1 MPTNDSKNKTTESE
15 ENQLQHCLMENGLVE
30 PYSQKAFIGQSYEFN
45 KSGVVT
51 QQDHPKEL

>member
-1 MPTNDSKNKTTESE
+1 
-15 ENQLQHCLMENGLVE
+15 MENGLVE
-30 PYSQKAFIGQSYEFN
+30 PYSQQAFIGQSYEFN